1 VQTRATAARFLNFEG
16 AQHTKLQNQASG
28 SRSNKG
34 RASPRNASGM
44 QGEEDEVGNPIP
56 KEEEHELMHG
66 VTDMDM
72 KEANTLSALP
82 PVYSSDGLQHRVS
95 FGTNLGSEEEGSTRM
110 SCHPNSL
117 MKLTE
122 SGMLQILQPDVHVE
136 SLVKSLGPN
145 RVGERIRR
153 ERSSLLN
160 YDPNFLKV
168 AKLASEAEARHREHI
183 TVFL

>member
-1 VQTRATAARFLNFEG
+1 VQTGATAARFLNFEG
-16 AQHTKLQNQASG
+16 AQRTKLQDQASG

-34 RASPRNASGM
+34 RASLRNASGM
-44 QGEEDEVGNPIP
+44 QGEEDEVGNPIQ

-66 VTDMDM
+66 VIDMDM
-72 KEANTLSALP
+72 KEANKLSALP
-82 PVYSSDGLQHRVS
+82 PVYSPDGLQHRVS

-136 SLVKSLGPN
+136 SLGPG
-145 RVGERIRR
+145 RVGKRTRR

-160 YDPNFLKV
+160 YDPNFLKM
-168 AKLASEAEARHREHI
+168 AKLESEAEAHRREHI
-183 TVFL
+183 TTFL